1 MTEMIKINVNGT
13 ESEVASGQQL
23 ITAVAE
29 AGTFIPHFCHHDRM
43 EPVGQCRTCLVEVE
57 GPRGMMLVPSCTMPV
72 SDGMVVHTNSPIV
85 KKAVEALMEFTLIN
99 HPLDCSICD
108 RAGECPLQDQVLSHG
123 PGESR
128 FVEQKRHFEKPIPIS
143 KLVLLDRERCILC
156 SRCVRFGEE
165 ISGDPLLE
173 FIDRGND
180 TQVNTFSD
188 DAFASYYSGNV
199 VQICPV
205 GALTSTAYRF
215 KARPWDLDEVTSV
228 CGHCTVGESVTVQ
241 SSHNEILRVNGLDN
255 EATNHGWLNDKCR
268 YGFEWVGSGDR
279 LTMPM
284 VKGADGAFHESSWG
298 EALGFITDQLISI
311 RDMSGGSSIGAIG
324 GARGTNEDAYALSKF
339 MRTVLASNNV
349 DARLDDT
356 LNAEFLAGFAGKGQ
370 IADLE
375 SAKTVLV
382 WAADL
387 KEEHSTLYLRVYR
400 AATALGA
407 KLIVVNPMGTGLDD
421 VATHSFTY
429 TPGSGDKTLADLM
442 SGAGQFAAARE
453 LLDNG
458 PVVALVGKTG
468 TGESPFLA
476 ESVAAFV
483 RDLDGASVLPLARRS
498 NTFGALDMG
507 LAPTL
512 LPGRV
517 ALADAHLLA
526 ETWGEIPTARGF
538 DTAGMLKAAAE
549 GELRAMLLVGAD
561 PVADTPD
568 GVSVDAALSNLEF
581 LVSIDCFMNASNA
594 HADIVLPALGFAEK
608 EGTATNLEGRVMK
621 ANRAVTGPG
630 QARAD
635 WSILDDL
642 STRMGAPLGFGSAE
656 AISTEIANT
665 APAYQGITWF
675 LLDWK
680 ERLGVLAPR
689 GDAQQPLQY
698 VPVITDSDAPVK
710 GDFTVHSARKLYD
723 AGTLTQAGPSIAG
736 LAPEAFVSLNPADAK
751 RIGANGRVEIGGTA
765 VSLVRDATVPVG
777 TVFVPFNQPGGPR
790 VGAATSVSAVAEV
803 DAE

>member
-1 MTEMIKINVNGT
+1 MTEMITINVNGVD
-13 ESEVASGQQL
+13 SQVAAGQQL
-23 ITAVAE
+23 ITAAAE

-57 GPRGMMLVPSCTMPV
+57 GPRGTMLVPSCTMPV
-72 SDGMVVHTNSPIV
+72 SDGMVVHTNSPTV
-85 KKAVEALMEFTLIN
+85 KKAVEAVMEFTLIN
-99 HPLDCSICD
+99 HPLDCPICD
-108 RAGECPLQDQVLSHG
+108 KAGECPLQDQVLSHG

-143 KLVLLDRERCILC
+143 ELVLLDRERCILC

-180 TQVNTFSD
+180 TQVNTFAD
-188 DAFASYYSGNV
+188 NTFASYYSGNV

-215 KARPWDLDEVTSV
+215 KARSWDLDEVTSV

-241 SSHNEILRVNGLDN
+241 SSHNKILRVDGLDN

-279 LTMPM
+279 LKMPM

-298 EALGFITDQLISI
+298 EALGFIADQLISN
-311 RDMSGGSSIGAIG
+311 RDMRGGSSIGAVG

-339 MRTVLASNNV
+339 MRTVLGSNNV

-375 SAKTVLV
+375 SAKTILV

-429 TPGSGDKTLADLM
+429 PPGSGDKTLADLM
-442 SGAGQFAAARE
+442 SGTEQFAAARV
-453 LLDNG
+453 LLDDG
-458 PVVALVGKTG
+458 PVVALVGKAG

-507 LAPTL
+507 LAPAL

-517 ALADAHLLA
+517 TLDDAHLLA
-526 ETWGEIPTARGF
+526 DAWGEIPTDRGL

-549 GELRAMLLVGAD
+549 GELKVMLLVGAD

-568 GVSVDAALSNLEF
+568 GAGADSALANLDF

-594 HADIVLPALGFAEK
+594 HADVVLPALGFAEK
-608 EGTATNLEGRVMK
+608 EGTVTNLEGRVMK

-642 STRMGAPLGFGSAE
+642 STRMRAPLGFGSAE
-656 AISTEIANT
+656 AVSTEIANT

-680 ERLGVLAPR
+680 ERLGVIAPR

-698 VPVITDSDAPVK
+698 VPVITDSDTAVK
-710 GDFTVHSARKLYD
+710 GDFIVHSARKLYD
-723 AGTLTQAGPSIAG
+723 AGTLAQAGPSLAG
-736 LAPEAFVSLNPADAK
+736 LAAEPFVALNPADAK
-751 RIGANGRVEIGGTA
+751 SIGANGHVEIEGTTVA
-765 VSLVRDATVPVG
+765 LKRDASVPVG
-777 TVFVPFNQPGGPR
+777 TIFVPFNQPSGPR
-790 VGAATSVSAVAEV
+790 VGVSTSVSAVAEV
-803 DAE
+803 DAG